1 MLVCIY
7 KQWSSELLG
16 YVVFWLYTSISEE
29 LAASISK
36 VNLPLKMDYNLKLIN
51 NFKYSVRIVSH
62 QPLTLLKLFVCVV
75 YGQ

>member
-16 YVVFWLYTSISEE
+16 YVVFWLYTSISEGH
-29 LAASISK
+29 AASISK

-51 NFKYSVRIVSH
+51 NFKYSVR
-62 QPLTLLKLFVCVV
+62 TLLKLFVCVV